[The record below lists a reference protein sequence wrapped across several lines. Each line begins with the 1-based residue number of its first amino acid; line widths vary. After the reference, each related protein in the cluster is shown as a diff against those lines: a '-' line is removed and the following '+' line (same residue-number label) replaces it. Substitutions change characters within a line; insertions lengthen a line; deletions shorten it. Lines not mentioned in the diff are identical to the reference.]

1 MEYDRKILVPYLTEL
16 YCIEVTYQSLKNK
29 SSKYSKLVENE
40 EYNVSQSY
48 MLNEIIKAPN
58 TKMPR
63 KKSIIGTVL
72 ICLVLWFVLGIINDT
87 LGTFVFLASIFIIG
101 GTKQFNNEEYQKRL
115 AKYHEEMEEYQKKFS
130 VLEKNKNI
138 IRHSQSVLPEHQAT
152 KKKINV
158 ELNSCQDVKD
168 NAYNLN
174 IIPVQ
179 YRNLGSI
186 AYLYEYFST
195 SQATNLD
202 QVIQTMLLD
211 DVRQRIQNIENQL
224 NQMLSNQQ
232 RIYEKLSDIQRT
244 ASYISRQL
252 DVIELTLQEQIK
264 NSQEQTRYLKMIKT
278 SAEISNYLQLGTYLE
293 ISKY

>member
-16 YCIEVTYQSLKNK
+16 YGIEVTYQSLKNK

-48 MLNEIIKAPN
+48 MLNEIIKTPN

-130 VLEKNKNI
+130 VLEKNK
-138 IRHSQSVLPEHQAT
+138 
-152 KKKINV
+152 
-158 ELNSCQDVKD
+158 
-168 NAYNLN
+168 N

-278 SAEISNYLQLGTYLE
+278 STEISNYLQLGTYLE

>member
-1 MEYDRKILVPYLTEL
+1 
-16 YCIEVTYQSLKNK
+16 
-29 SSKYSKLVENE
+29 
-40 EYNVSQSY
+40 

-138 IRHSQSVLPEHQAT
+138 I
-152 KKKINV
+152 
-158 ELNSCQDVKD
+158 
-168 NAYNLN
+168 
-174 IIPVQ
+174 PVQ

-224 NQMLSNQQ
+224 IKPDALESAAHL
-232 RIYEKLSDIQRT
+232 RKIIRYT
-244 ASYISRQL
+244 AHSVL
-252 DVIELTLQEQIK
+252 
-264 NSQEQTRYLKMIKT
+264 
-278 SAEISNYLQLGTYLE
+278 YLQTVGRYRTYFAGTD
-293 ISKY
+293 